1 MGRYKFY
8 IADNKVIAVSS
19 YAGKTVKGV
28 AKCSPEDTFDVE
40 KGKQLA
46 AARCNAKIAEKREKR
61 AWEKVSE
68 AEEAVNKASEYYDK
82 MRVYCN
88 DSVIAREEAETELDD
103 ILESL

>member
-1 MGRYKFY
+1 MKFY

-46 AARCNAKIAEKREKR
+46 AARCNLKIAEKRVKR
-61 AWEKVSE
+61 AYEKVAETAE
-68 AEEAVNKASEYYDK
+68 AATKAINYYHK
-82 MRVYCN
+82 MKDYSK
-88 DSVIAREEAETELDD
+88 DSIIAREEATIKLDD

>member
-61 AWEKVSE
+61 AWEKVRE

-82 MRVYCN
+82 MRVYRD